1 MPERTLPPR
10 LGAGSREE
18 ILQYHRQSG
27 NFPKPFTLRGPA
39 SPSSPSFLAP
49 PDRLSGFSG
58 GNSPVSPNRDS
69 RVSWVRHSFMSAA
82 SGLNRYS
89 VSSSVASSFGA
100 EPTTGQARKVKQL
113 FQPVLPDE
121 LLLTKVGEQLTVVQS
136 FDDGWCVV
144 GKENT
149 SGFQQKK
156 SLFKSAAEEES
167 DVELGVVPAW
177 VFLKPVKGLRAERPI
192 RSTSLGITIQL
203 DAPAAS
209 RDMTVSWSN
218 F

>member
-1 MPERTLPPR
+1 
-10 LGAGSREE
+10 
-18 ILQYHRQSG
+18 
-27 NFPKPFTLRGPA
+27 
-39 SPSSPSFLAP
+39 
-49 PDRLSGFSG
+49 
-58 GNSPVSPNRDS
+58 
-69 RVSWVRHSFMSAA
+69 MSAA

-156 SLFKSAAEEES
+156 SLFKNAPEGDS

-209 RDMTVSWSN
+209 RDMTISWSN